1 MLFVTSDAVLHCKH
15 FSWTIYSKK
24 KIQMINSHEHHWTWL
39 ECFIRIPYLTGLT
52 ELSLYKELL
61 DGSRWEHLIE
71 QFQDTHSNLFHMIN
85 LPQNGPFTSAYLRQS
100 NTKRYNYPL
109 FQLASQSVF
118 TVALQAGHILYKYNK
133 KVWSIIL
140 IGTYKN

>member
-1 MLFVTSDAVLHCKH
+1 MIGMFYPYTLPHWFNRTVAIQGTSG
-15 FSWTIYSKK
+15 W
-24 KIQMINSHEHHWTWL
+24 
-39 ECFIRIPYLTGLT
+39 EC
-52 ELSLYKELL
+52 
-61 DGSRWEHLIE
+61 LIE

-118 TVALQAGHILYKYNK
+118 TVALQAGRILYKYNK
-133 KVWSIIL
+133 KV
-140 IGTYKN
+140 